1 MAIESTD
8 FPPCSKTYVA
18 LKSRFIHSSHQLTT
32 NLDLFLL
39 FLLFAFYLFI
49 YLFRI
54 QRKPFVQREGVY
66 RALCPE
72 PMMVMNYAKNEFK
85 LPNMIPIWVCNI
97 RLQTKKTTT
106 EKKTNKQKK
115 TQKIKLKKNAIRRD
129 HIWKQAL
136 RYKTTSLKF

>member
-1 MAIESTD
+1 MAIESAD

-18 LKSRFIHSSHQLTT
+18 LKFRFIYSSHQLTA
-32 NLDLFLL
+32 NLDLIFLL
-39 FLLFAFYLFI
+39 FVVCFLFI

-106 EKKTNKQKK
+106 TEKKNKQTNK
-115 TQKIKLKKNAIRRD
+115 KN
-129 HIWKQAL
+129 K
-136 RYKTTSLKF
+136 

>member
-1 MAIESTD
+1 MAIESSD

-18 LKSRFIHSSHQLTT
+18 LKFRFIYSSHQLTA
-32 NLDLFLL
+32 NLDLIFLL
-39 FLLFAFYLFI
+39 FVVCFLFI

-106 EKKTNKQKK
+106 TEKKKK
-115 TQKIKLKKNAIRRD
+115 KRTKKKN
-129 HIWKQAL
+129 KFKKM
-136 RYKTTSLKF
+136 RYGGITFGNRHYVTIPLV